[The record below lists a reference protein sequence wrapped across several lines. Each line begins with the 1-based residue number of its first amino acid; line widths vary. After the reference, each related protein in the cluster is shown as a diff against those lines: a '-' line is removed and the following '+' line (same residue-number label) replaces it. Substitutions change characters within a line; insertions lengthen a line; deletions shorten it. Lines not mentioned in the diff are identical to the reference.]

1 MFNRAQLFIALAL
14 SAIVVVAILVFV
26 FRPLREAER
35 VGALKGLFVGVVNYM
50 GDHGSVPPPFLRDSK
65 GRRAHS
71 WRVLLLPYVDHPKLY
86 DQYNEDLPW
95 DAPENRVLLDETPE
109 AYRSP
114 AAGRQP
120 AGVTNYL
127 AVVGHNTTWPPGR
140 SLSTKEWTEFPTDT
154 VMIVEDLQSSVQWT
168 EPRDL
173 GLDEA
178 MDDDGPFRR
187 PGGVL
192 CLFHDGSVRLV
203 GPEVDRDVLAS
214 MLTGRASI
222 DK

>member
-1 MFNRAQLFIALAL
+1 
-14 SAIVVVAILVFV
+14 
-26 FRPLREAER
+26 LREVER
-35 VGALKGLFVGVVNYM
+35 VGTLKQLDLGVGSYM
-50 GDHGSVPPPFLRDSK
+50 DHHSSTPPPFLWDPE

-86 DQYNEDLPW
+86 DEYNRDLPW
-95 DAPENRVLLDETPE
+95 DAPENSMLLDKTPD

-114 AAGRQP
+114 AAGGQP
-120 AGVTNYL
+120 ASVTNYL
-127 AVVGHNTTWPPGR
+127 AVVGHDTLWPPGR
-140 SLSTKEWTEFPTDT
+140 SLSTKEWMEFPTDT
-154 VMIVEDLQSSVQWT
+154 VVVVEDLESSVRWT

-173 GLDEA
+173 ELDEA

-203 GPEVDRDVLAS
+203 GPDVDRDVLES
-214 MLTGRASI
+214 MLTGRASTHE
-222 DK
+222 